1 MARKSDVPMS
11 EPAKRT
17 KRKRIWEDNDGEA
30 TPPPSAQR
38 VKIKDRLSI
47 NQLSNDKGESENGA
61 YTQGSTPSETPSGKT
76 KRTNRGKHL
85 PPGFRPGHVSS
96 TNDKRTGLFSPEEI
110 EALEQYKLWFCN
122 YYHITADVFD
132 ASIQS
137 AKSSKNGIF
146 LQDRPPVDERS
157 FWQEIYGQ
165 IPDRDRRSIA
175 RFCRRHFSNA
185 YKPHQ
190 WTTADDDELERLHS
204 MYGTKWAIIAR
215 DMERTYDD
223 VVQRWKNKVE
233 HRHTMKM
240 GPWDDDEID
249 KLIQNLEDTRK
260 AWLRLGRT
268 KEDIGKDIYELP
280 DELIAWG
287 KISERFE
294 HTRSRQQVA
303 DKWRKIK
310 RIVLERRA
318 DGYEDAVWESSLQP
332 KGGKRSK
339 SRPVSVESEKR
350 VFISNEMVDSS
361 DEDEDQN
368 KKETEDGKKKRSA
381 KANGTSQPKVNEKVN
396 ESADEST
403 DESSDASSED
413 DSDDSSSDEK
423 SKAAKNSDKDDEDD
437 VVDESAGD
445 ETPLPKTNGYHA
457 ASDNESVVPE
467 SQAEESEASPSRSSS
482 PEAETNGHTAAKG
495 RQPSEELGLDPVSA
509 PEAPEVTKAD
519 KDTRASEE
527 EEEEEEDDDDDDDDE
542 EGSESADQE
551 VLKPLTTSSQPKPS
565 PASSPAKPTKLHLIK
580 QEEKHSSRPHDS
592 GSESES
598 DDDESHGRSSSGSG
612 SDDDDDDDEE
622 GDDEEELSPEEIE
635 KKIFKFKQEPEDD

>member
-17 KRKRIWEDNDGEA
+17 KRKRIWEDNDEA

-47 NQLSNDKGESENGA
+47 NQLINDKGGSENGT
-61 YTQGSTPSETPSGKT
+61 YTKESTPSGTPSGKT
-76 KRTNRGKHL
+76 KRNNRGKHL

-110 EALEQYKLWFCN
+110 ETLEQYKLWFCN
-122 YYHITADVFD
+122 YHHITADTFD

-146 LQDRPPVDERS
+146 LQDRPPVDEKS

-240 GPWDDDEID
+240 GPWDDDEVD
-249 KLIQNLEDTRK
+249 KLIKNLEDTRK
-260 AWLRLGRT
+260 AWLRLGKT

-280 DELIAWG
+280 DEFIAWG

-318 DGYEDAVWESSLQP
+318 DGFEDAVWEPSLQP
-332 KGGKRSK
+332 KGRRKSK
-339 SRPVSVESEKR
+339 SRQVSVESEKR
-350 VFISNEMVDSS
+350 VFTSNEMVHSS

-368 KKETEDGKKKRSA
+368 KKKTEKKKQPA
-381 KANGTSQPKVNEKVN
+381 KANGTAQPEAN

-403 DESSDASSED
+403 DESSDSSSED

-423 SKAAKNSDKDDEDD
+423 SKAAKKSDKDGEDDDDDDD
-437 VVDESAGD
+437 VVNESTGE

-457 ASDNESVVPE
+457 AEENESVIPESQVEE

-482 PEAETNGHTAAKG
+482 PEAETNGHRAAEG

-509 PEAPEVTKAD
+509 PKKPEAE
-519 KDTRASEE
+519 KDTQASEN
-527 EEEEEEDDDDDDDDE
+527 EDDDDDDDDDD
-542 EGSESADQE
+542 EGSDNAGQE
-551 VLKPLTTSSQPKPS
+551 VAKPLSSSSQTKPKLE
-565 PASSPAKPTKLHLIK
+565 PASSPAKPIKSHLIK
-580 QEEKHSSRPHDS
+580 KEEKHPSRPHDS

-598 DDDESHGRSSSGSG
+598 DDDESRGKSSSGSG
-612 SDDDDDDDEE
+612 SDDDDDDDENE
-622 GDDEEELSPEEIE
+622 EEEEELSPEEIE
-635 KKIFKFKQEPEDD
+635 KKIFKFKQEPDD